1 MKKNTK
7 VLITG
12 GAGFTIR
19 AKACNSMSNK
29 TVLVTGGAGF
39 IGSHLTEAL
48 LNMGARVTVIDDL
61 SEGRW
66 ENIPDNK
73 NKNLKKIK
81 ASITDK
87 NIGKYFRGVD
97 YVFHLAA
104 LPRVQR
110 SIKFPEKTHEV
121 NVNGTLNCLLA
132 ARDAG
137 VKKFVFSSSSS
148 VYGKQT
154 KLPLTE
160 DMTPHPMSPYGL
172 HKFIAEEYCK
182 LFDSLWGL
190 NTVSLRYFNVYGPR
204 MYPNGAYATVLPKF
218 INLMR
223 KNKIPVINGD
233 GKQSRDFTNVADV
246 VDANIKAALSP
257 VHGEVFNIGYG
268 KSISVNK
275 VVAILN
281 KNLDKKIKPTHG
293 PAVVEPKKTLASNAK
308 ARKMIGWKP
317 TIGFESGIKSLIQI

>member
-12 GAGFTIR
+12 GAGF
-19 AKACNSMSNK
+19 
-29 TVLVTGGAGF
+29 
-39 IGSHLTEAL
+39 IGSHLTETL
-48 LNMGARVTVIDDL
+48 LNLGAKVTVIDDL

-66 ENIPDNK
+66 ENIPSYK
-73 NKNLKKIK
+73 SKNLKKIE

-87 NIGKYFRGVD
+87 NIGKYFKGVY

-110 SIKFPEKTHEV
+110 SIKYPVQTHKV
-121 NVNGTLNCLLA
+121 NVEGTLNCLLA
-132 ARDAG
+132 SRDAG

-172 HKFIAEEYCK
+172 HKFIGEEYCK
-182 LFDSLWGL
+182 LFDSLWEL
-190 NTVSLRYFNVYGPR
+190 RTVSLRYFNVYGSG

-218 INLMR
+218 INLMS

-233 GKQSRDFTNVADV
+233 GKQSRDFTHVDDV
-246 VDANIKAALSP
+246 VNANIKAALSP
-257 VHGEVFNIGYG
+257 SHGEVLNIGFG
-268 KSISVNK
+268 KSISINE
-275 VVAILN
+275 VVTILN
-281 KNLDKKIKPTHG
+281 KNLGKNIKPVHG
-293 PAVVEPKKTLASNAK
+293 PALIEPKETLASNLK
-308 ARKMIGWKP
+308 ARRLIGWKP
-317 TIGFESGIKSLIQI
+317 AVGFESGIKSMI